1 MEPAARHN
9 FLCYLAVCA
18 CARWRGSPIYS
29 IHRYYIYPIMFRGY
43 LPCALHARAGSA
55 QEALLGPRKG
65 AARPREQ
72 MGSAK
77 KERAQTKR
85 AAKQVTGTGRQ
96 AGPAGRGGRCVLPH

>member
-1 MEPAARHN
+1 
-9 FLCYLAVCA
+9 
-18 CARWRGSPIYS
+18 
-29 IHRYYIYPIMFRGY
+29 MFRGY